1 MSPRLLPLLLLG
13 LASLALADGPSDNI
27 PEKVR
32 PIPPA
37 GIEVSQADREEIET
51 KLKELTKDLA
61 DLPRL
66 LKGKPA
72 LLELI
77 PDVEIYHKAVAWAL
91 KYGEVYSAGEVKG
104 LEKLVQAGRQRAE
117 QLRNAK
123 PAWTTATGLVVRGYR
138 SKIDGSV
145 QPYGLVVPGSYRA
158 DEPRRHRL
166 DVWLHGRGEKTS
178 ESAFVSQRSVSR
190 GEFTPAHAFVLHPY
204 GRYNNA
210 FKLAGEVDVLEA
222 LDHAKGHYPIDDR
235 RVVMR
240 GFSMGG
246 AGCWQMAAHYPDR
259 WAAAAP
265 GAGFS
270 ETPQFLKVFQNE
282 KVSPTWYEK
291 KLWQMHDCPGWAGN
305 FLNLPVVAYSG
316 EKDTQKQAADVMVG
330 AFEAEGLELVHLIGP
345 GTGHSY
351 HPVTKAELNRR
362 IDRLAERGRPRVP
375 PRVRFVTYSLRY
387 DRSYWVKIDGME
399 EHWKKA
405 SIDAERGRGELD
417 LRVKTTNVS
426 SFTLSFG
433 PGDCPFVFS
442 TQPAVQI
449 DGTILKATPPR
460 SDHSWSASFVKTA
473 KGWQV
478 GSVDAKVLAKRHGLQ
493 GPIDDAFLDSFL
505 MVRPTAEPMHQATGK
520 WVTAEMDYA
529 VDQWRKHFRG
539 DARVKDD
546 SAITAADMAK
556 HNLVLWGDPSSNA
569 VLKKILDELPIA
581 WDAKTL
587 TIGETSGPSASHM
600 ALMIYPNP
608 LNPARYIVLNSG
620 FTFRE
625 FAHLNNARQVPKLP
639 DWAVIDVRKP
649 PTTEWPG
656 KVVGA
661 AFFDERWKLGGR

>member
-1 MSPRLLPLLLLG
+1 MSPRLLTFSILG
-13 LASLALADGPSDNI
+13 LASLVLADGPADNI

-37 GIEVSQADREEIET
+37 GIKVSQADRDAIAP
-51 KLKELTKDLA
+51 KLRNLSKEVEGLPGALRNK
-61 DLPRL
+61 PRL
-66 LKGKPA
+66 LE
-72 LLELI
+72 LL
-77 PDVEIYHKAVAWAL
+77 PDVEIYHKAVEWAL
-91 KYGEVYSAGEVKG
+91 EHDEVYSAGDLKN
-104 LEKLVQAGRQRAE
+104 LAKLVQMGQERADQLHAG
-117 QLRNAK
+117 K

-138 SKIDGSV
+138 SKIDGSA
-145 QPYGLVVPGSYRA
+145 QPYGLVVPDSYRA
-158 DEPRRHRL
+158 NDPRRHRL
-166 DVWLHGRGEKTS
+166 DLWLHGRGETLS
-178 ESAFVSQRSVSR
+178 ESAFIGQRSVSR

-222 LDHAKGHYPIDDR
+222 LDHARKHYPIDDR

-259 WAAAAP
+259 WVAAAP

-270 ETPQFLKVFQNE
+270 ETPQFLKVFQKE
-282 KVSPTWYEK
+282 KVSPTWYEE
-291 KLWQMHDCPGWAGN
+291 KLWQLHDCPGWAGN
-305 FLNLPVVAYSG
+305 FFNLPVVAYSG
-316 EKDTQKQAADVMVG
+316 EKDIQKQAADVMAK
-330 AFEAEGLELVHLIGP
+330 AFEAEGLELVHLVGP

-351 HPVTKAELNRR
+351 HPVTKAELNRL
-362 IDRLAERGRPRVP
+362 IDLLAEKGRPRVP

-405 SIDAERGRGELD
+405 SVDAELGRGAAD
-417 LRVKTTNVS
+417 LSVRTANVS
-426 SFTLSFG
+426 AFTLTFG

-442 TQPAVQI
+442 TRPTIQI
-449 DGTILKATPPR
+449 DGAVVKAKPPR

-478 GSVDAKVLAKRHGLQ
+478 GSRDTKTLAKRHGLQ

-505 MVRPTAEPMHQATGK
+505 MVRPTGKPMHEATGK
-520 WVTAEMDYA
+520 WVTAEMAFA

-539 DARVKDD
+539 DARVQND
-546 SAITAADMAK
+546 SVITEDDMAK

-569 VLKKILDELPIA
+569 VLKKILDKLPIQ

-587 TIGETSGPSASHM
+587 TVGKTTGPSASHM
-600 ALMIYPNP
+600 ALLIYPNP
-608 LNPARYIVLNSG
+608 LNPAKYVVLNSG

-639 DWAVIDVRKP
+639 DWAVIDVRTP

-656 KVVGA
+656 KVVDA
-661 AFFDERWKLGGR
+661 AFFDERWKLKGR